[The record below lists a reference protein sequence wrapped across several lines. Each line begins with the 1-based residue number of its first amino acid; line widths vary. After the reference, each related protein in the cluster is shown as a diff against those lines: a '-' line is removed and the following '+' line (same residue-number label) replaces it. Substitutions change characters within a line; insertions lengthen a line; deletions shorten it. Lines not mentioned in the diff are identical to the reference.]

1 MKTIRSFIPAATVC
15 TLSLSLFASPIQ
27 AAAPEELTS
36 YKKGATGLT
45 AELVGRYSSGAA
57 IDEGGTEIVV
67 YDPNSYRAFSVNGA
81 EKALDILDLSVL
93 QEANTMD
100 IPLLK
105 RIPLSDLG
113 VEASD
118 VTSVAIHPDGEFIA
132 VSAPALKKEQPGSV
146 VFLTIDG
153 KQLGHVKVGA
163 LPDMLTFTP
172 DGNQLLVA
180 NEGEPTEDY
189 TVNPPGSVS
198 MIDVS
203 QPIEDLDDKAVTTV
217 PFEEQVIAND
227 VRKVHPESSYA
238 EDLEPEYITID
249 AAGEYA
255 YVVLQENNAMAKLD
269 IQKQQ
274 VVSVTSLGYKDYSIP
289 KNQLD
294 PSNKDDEAA
303 IENWPV
309 LAMYQP
315 DGLTSFE
322 VDGQTY
328 LLSANEGDAQD
339 WEGFSEEARVA
350 DLAKD
355 YQLNAEL
362 YKGYNQNQ
370 LDKLVKNGLFEEDQL
385 GRLNTSVSQPKNED
399 GKYEAIYGFGGRSF
413 SVWNADTMGLAYDS
427 ADDFEQITAKVY
439 PDYFNSSNDE
449 DGFDSRSD
457 DKGPEPESVITGEI
471 GGTDYAFIG
480 LERQGGIMVYDLSK
494 PTAPKFDSYFS
505 SRVFT
510 GPEAEVT
517 GQSGDVAP
525 EGLAFIPEDES
536 PSGQNLLL
544 AAHEVS
550 GTIAVYAIDEK
561 KQGNKPD
568 HANVQKSSKAL
579 HFFTAILAV
588 PDKLSAFFS
597 K

>member
-1 MKTIRSFIPAATVC
+1 MKKIHNFIPAATVC
-15 TLSLSLFASPIQ
+15 TLSLSLFTPTIQ
-27 AAAPEELTS
+27 AASPEELT
-36 YKKGATGLT
+36 YYEKGSTGL
-45 AELVGRYSSGAA
+45 AVELVGRYSSGAS

-67 YDPNSYRAFSVNGA
+67 YDPNSFRAFSVNGA
-81 EKALDILDLSVL
+81 EKALDILDLSSL
-93 QEANTMD
+93 KPSETAD

-105 RIPLSDLG
+105 RIPLSGLG

-132 VSAPALKKEQPGSV
+132 VSAPAVKKEQPGSI

-153 KQLGHVKVGA
+153 EALGHVKVGA

-172 DGNQLLVA
+172 DGKQLLVA

-189 TVNPPGSVS
+189 TINPQGSVS
-198 MIDVS
+198 MINLS
-203 QPIEDLDDKAVTTV
+203 QPIEEIDDQAVTTV
-217 PFEEQVIAND
+217 LFDEAIIEDD
-227 VRKVHPESSYA
+227 VRKVHPDSSYA

-249 AAGEYA
+249 SAGKYA

-269 IQKQQ
+269 IEAQKF
-274 VVSVTSLGYKDYSIP
+274 VSIKSLGYKDYSIP

-294 PSNKDDEAA
+294 PSNKDGGED
-303 IENWPV
+303 IRNWPV
-309 LAMYQP
+309 LSMYQP
-315 DGLTSFE
+315 DGLASFE

-339 WEGFSEEARVA
+339 WEGFSEETRVA
-350 DLAKD
+350 DLAGD

-362 YKGYNQNQ
+362 YKGYNQNR

-385 GRLNTSVSQPKNED
+385 GRLNTSIAHPKNED
-399 GKYEAIYGFGGRSF
+399 GKYEAIYGYGGRSF
-413 SVWNADTMGLAYDS
+413 SVWHADTMDLAYDS
-427 ADDFEQITAKVY
+427 ADDFEQITAEVY
-439 PDYFNSSNDE
+439 PEYFNSSNDE

-457 DKGPEPESVITGEI
+457 DKGPEPESVITGEV

-494 PTAPKFDSYFS
+494 PTKPKFDSYFS

-510 GPEAEVT
+510 GPDAEVT
-517 GQSGDVAP
+517 EQSGDVAP
-525 EGLAFIPEDES
+525 EGLAFIPEEQS
-536 PSGQNLLL
+536 PTGQNLLL

-561 KQGNKPD
+561 ARGNKPE
-568 HANVQKSSKAL
+568 HAKAAESGSIMNLVSSIV
-579 HFFTAILAV
+579 AIPKEL
-588 PDKLSAFFS
+588 LAFFS

>member
-1 MKTIRSFIPAATVC
+1 MKITRSFIPAAAVC
-15 TLSLSLFASPIQ
+15 TLSLSLLAPPIQ
-27 AAAPEELTS
+27 AAPPEELT
-36 YKKGATGLT
+36 YYEKGSTGL
-45 AELVGRYSSGAA
+45 AVELVGRYSSGAA

-67 YDPNSYRAFSVNGA
+67 YDPHSFRAFSVNGA
-81 EKALDILDLSVL
+81 EKALDILDLSAL
-93 QEANTMD
+93 KASETLD

-105 RIPLSDLG
+105 RIPLSGLG

-118 VTSVAIHPDGEFIA
+118 VTSVAIHPDGDYIA
-132 VSAPALKKEQPGSV
+132 VSAPAVKKEQPGSV

-153 KQLGHVKVGA
+153 EALSHVKVGA

-172 DGNQLLVA
+172 DGKQLLVA

-189 TVNPPGSVS
+189 TINPQGSVS

-203 QPIEDLDDKAVTTV
+203 QPIPDIDDQAVTTV
-217 PFEEQVIAND
+217 SFDEAIIDDD
-227 VRKVHPESSYA
+227 VRKVHSESSYA

-249 AAGEYA
+249 SAGKYA
-255 YVVLQENNAMAKLD
+255 YVVLQESNAMAKLD
-269 IQKQQ
+269 IGAQQ
-274 VVSVTSLGYKDYSIP
+274 FVSVKSLGYKDYSIP

-294 PSNKDDEAA
+294 PSNKDGGAD
-303 IENWPV
+303 IGNWPV
-309 LAMYQP
+309 LSMYQP
-315 DGLTSFE
+315 DGLASFD

-350 DLAKD
+350 DLAGD
-355 YQLNAEL
+355 YQLNADL
-362 YKGYNQNQ
+362 YQGYNQNQ

-385 GRLNTSVSQPKNED
+385 GRLNTSVSHPKNED
-399 GKYEAIYGFGGRSF
+399 GKYEAVYGYGGRSF
-413 SVWNADTMGLAYDS
+413 SIWNADTMDLAYDS

-439 PDYFNSSNDE
+439 PEYFNSSNDE
-449 DGFDSRSD
+449 DGLDGRSD
-457 DKGPEPESVITGEI
+457 DKGPEPESVITGEV

-510 GPEAEVT
+510 GPDAEVT
-517 GQSGDVAP
+517 EQSGDVAP
-525 EGLAFIPEDES
+525 EGLAFIPEEQS

-550 GTIAVYAIDEK
+550 GTIAVYAVDEK
-561 KQGNKPD
+561 VRGNKSPN
-568 HANVQKSSKAL
+568 AQAEESNKAL
-579 HFFTAILAV
+579 NLFTSILAI
-588 PDKLSAFFS
+588 PKELLAFLS